1 MVTQTTMIQNARSNV
16 ESLRI
21 PLIVLPPPVM
31 DGKEEK
37 IELPKSNVLAFAL
50 ENGNKVIVRPSG
62 TEPKIKAYL
71 TAIGNDK
78 ESASKIAKT
87 LESAADEFMK

>member
-31 DGKEEK
+31 EK
-37 IELPKSNVLAFAL
+37 LQKHTRMISA
-50 ENGNKVIVRPSG
+50 
-62 TEPKIKAYL
+62 KAMV
-71 TAIGNDK
+71 T
-78 ESASKIAKT
+78 IAR
-87 LESAADEFMK
+87 